1 MPELSKLDLIL
12 DELSSLE
19 KQVISLTQKNK
30 ELTYDNSRLALHI
43 NELEEQ
49 LNSLNKENEILI
61 NSNSLNSKEREE
73 LKQKINELVNKI
85 DYHLRT

>member
-1 MPELSKLDLIL
+1 LPEISKLDIIL
-12 DELSSLE
+12 DELASLE
-19 KQVISLTQKNK
+19 KQVINLTQKNK
-30 ELTYDNSRLALHI
+30 ELLYDNSRLSLHI

-73 LKQKINELVNKI
+73 LKQKINELVSKI